1 MKKEFALF
9 VVLVVLP
16 VVAWLAA
23 TFYVGLRV
31 EQVVRDEVA
40 KMEILPG
47 EDDVLL
53 DVVRYERGLFSSTA
67 HTCLIIQGEL
77 AAMPEAAALSGQVC
91 SLSTIHHGPLAFT
104 DEGLRVGLASTREV
118 LDLSALPAE
127 GKGLIEQLFQGK
139 APVVGHT
146 FYGFDGSV
154 RIRVAFSPVNLDSP
168 MGTVALDQLQLD
180 VHRPDIQG
188 YPVNSF
194 VTLKGLDINAPQGQ
208 VAIESLTGSVDVVAM
223 LGGTLPLTD
232 VNLNGEGLRYA
243 QHDLSLLEFDF
254 TLQGSSQNKG
264 DTLAG
269 KSGLWLESVAGAMV
283 PLLMDS
289 AYLGVEYGGLDKQ
302 ALIKVNA
309 LNNELDQLQT
319 NLLLG
324 AMANNEPADPQETVD
339 RIKTLIDEMMT
350 VIGEQ
355 LLHPGESQ
363 LAMTLLVDNADE
375 RQLSLDAR
383 TRYLGIEG
391 RNLPLQELQALTEQQ
406 MNQMLDIA
414 LQVEMHEA
422 IIPPPLAMQLPGLA
436 SQGVV
441 VQDGSR
447 WRSVLN
453 ASGDDVVLN
462 GETISVAVLKQ
473 RLEAAAGPMV
483 DVTLPNGEGDVQVAP
498 QKEGRPAEKGFVAH

>member
-1 MKKEFALF
+1 MKKGLALF
-9 VVLVVLP
+9 LVLIVLP

-47 EDDVLL
+47 QQGVLL
-53 DVVRYERGLFSSTA
+53 DVMRYERGLFSSTA
-67 HTCLIIQGEL
+67 RICLIIQGEL

-91 SLSTIHHGPLAFT
+91 SRSTIHHGPLAFT
-104 DEGLRVGLASTREV
+104 DEGLRVGLASSREV

-127 GKGLIEQLFQGK
+127 GQALIEQLFQGK
-139 APVVGHT
+139 EPVVGHT
-146 FYGFDGSV
+146 FYGFDGSAS
-154 RIRVAFSPVNLDSP
+154 IRVAFSPVSLDSP
-168 MGTVALDQLQLD
+168 MGAVALEQLQLD
-180 VHRPDIQG
+180 VYRPDIEG

-208 VAIESLTGSVDVVAM
+208 MAIESLTGSVDVVAM
-223 LGGTLPLTD
+223 LAGSLPMTDINLT
-232 VNLNGEGLRYA
+232 GEGLRYA
-243 QHDLSLLEFDF
+243 QHDLTLLGFDF
-254 TLQGSSQNKG
+254 TLQGSSQDKG
-264 DTLAG
+264 DTLGG
-269 KSGLWLESVAGAMV
+269 KSGLWVENVDGAMV

-289 AYLGVEYGGLDKQ
+289 AYLGVEYAGFDKQ

-319 NLLLG
+319 NLLLVG
-324 AMANNEPADPQETVD
+324 MANNEPADPQEAIARVNS
-339 RIKTLIDEMMT
+339 LIDEMMT

-355 LLHPGESQ
+355 LLHPGDSQ
-363 LAMTLLVDNADE
+363 LTMTLLVDDADE

-406 MNQMLDIA
+406 MNQMMDIA

-453 ASGDDVVLN
+453 ASGDEVILN
-462 GETISVAVLKQ
+462 GETIPVAVLKQ
-473 RLEAAAGPMV
+473 RLEAATGSLAAA
-483 DVTLPNGEGDVQVAP
+483 TLPEGSGDVEVAP
-498 QKEGRPAEKGFVAH
+498 QQEDLPAESGLEAH